1 MATLQQQNIHP
12 VLSLTWDLL
21 AQPVISAK
29 RKTRLRQEA
38 RRYQYSDR
46 LATRVETKSYIDF
59 CKTADGF
66 IYVENFARD
75 CDNCE
80 RRWVE
85 KIPAHITALSLHE
98 NRLQKNAEGLTYCAL
113 ITEGVAE
120 VFEPTVRDRNAE
132 RGGY

>member
-29 RKTRLRQEA
+29 RKTRLRQDA
-38 RRYQYSDR
+38 RRYQYQDT
-46 LATRVETKSYIDF
+46 LADRVELKEHIDS

-66 IYVENFARD
+66 LYIENFSRD

-80 RRWVE
+80 RRWLS
-85 KIPAHITALSLHE
+85 KIPAYPTAYELH
-98 NRLQKNAEGLTYCAL
+98 LKHLYAGAEGLTYYQ
-113 ITEGVAE
+113 IVTEATATD
-120 VFEPTVRDRNAE
+120 FEPSFRDRNAE
-132 RGGY
+132 YYGY